1 MNYTK
6 PEVVLNVNAS
16 TVIKGSIDKPPLV
29 FQLDANG
36 IDRNATSAAYEADE

>member
-16 TVIKGSIDKPPLV
+16 SVIQGSQDKRGIA
-29 FQLDANG
+29 LDANQVSH
-36 IDRNATSAAYEADE
+36 DATVAAYEADE